1 MSSQLSLGDL
11 IQRQR
16 AALGLTQAR
25 LAELVGRSP
34 SAVRSWER
42 DRGVPG
48 DQAAMAAL
56 TAVLGLTNE
65 EVQNAIGDQE
75 GAAADEAVGPAF
87 IPLIDAPLDEPTRS
101 PLPPKR
107 TELFPRREPV
117 AHDSRPLPADLPFDE
132 EEPEPSFAELTDE
145 QEPSVDRVDSPTVT
159 EPVVG
164 PDSGDS
170 LETVHPQQPEPS
182 VDRVDSPTV
191 TEPVV
196 GPDSGDSLETVHPQ
210 QPEPSVDRVDSP
222 TVTDPV
228 VGVGVPEP
236 PASARPQ
243 TPAPGDEQLGLETVV
258 DPVVSAARPASRPPT
273 DRASSAVSLRSR
285 PTSYLDDPEELRT
298 YRTRIILTAV
308 LLVFMFIVLTWAV
321 GEARDAFGLI
331 FDEPAL

>member
-34 SAVRSWER
+34 STVRSWER

-56 TAVLGLTNE
+56 MAVLGLTDE
-65 EVQNAIGDQE
+65 EVENAIGDQE

-87 IPLIDAPLDEPTRS
+87 IPLIDAPLDEPARS

-107 TELFPRREPV
+107 RELFPRREPA
-117 AHDSRPLPADLPFDE
+117 AHDRRPVPADLPFDE
-132 EEPEPSFAELTDE
+132 EAPEPAALERTE
-145 QEPSVDRVDSPTVT
+145 QPGSPVDRVDSLIVADPAVGQDVGDSREADRPQQPGPSVDRVDSPIVA
-159 EPVVG
+159 
-164 PDSGDS
+164 
-170 LETVHPQQPEPS
+170 
-182 VDRVDSPTV
+182 
-191 TEPVV
+191 
-196 GPDSGDSLETVHPQ
+196 
-210 QPEPSVDRVDSP
+210 
-222 TVTDPV
+222 DPA
-228 VGVGVPEP
+228 VGVPEP

-243 TPAPGDEQLGLETVV
+243 KPAPGDEKRGPETVPA
-258 DPVVSAARPASRPPT
+258 PVVSAARTAVTPPT
-273 DRASSAVSLRSR
+273 DSATSAVSFRFR
-285 PTSYLDDPEELRT
+285 PASYLDDPDELRT
-298 YRTRIILTAV
+298 YRTRMILTAI
-308 LLVFMFIVLTWAV
+308 LLVFMFIVLTWAF